1 MKNKKWREKDKKILT
16 ERVKEKYLMIR
27 KMRLNLIKVDPMIAE
42 NKKYQKELKRVQ
54 KLQEKKKRQED
65 QLKRKAVNEEAT
77 P

>member
-1 MKNKKWREKDKKILT
+1 MKNKKWREKDKKILA